1 MSFGKSSG
9 SSTVIPTLSPEQNA
23 MIKAQT
29 DMFTKTVGPAYEQL
43 TKGATNLYNQ
53 SAPGVNYAAQNLAGT
68 AAQAQSALG
77 GTGEA
82 ALRTGISGLQNV
94 FDPKYQ
100 EQQMQAAMMPAQAQ
114 YTQNVANQRAAFGGS
129 GNLGSARQALADRQ
143 LAGATQSA
151 QMQAGAQVARD
162 IMAGKLGAAQSLAG
176 LGQGGLGQAVGMA
189 GQGLNAA
196 TSPMNYFLQYGSAL
210 AGNPQAAWNPNFSGT
225 QGRVTSGDQ
234 SNMSVDFSK
243 PLFPKIG

>member
-53 SAPGVNYAAQNLAGT
+53 SAGGVNAAAQNLAGT
-68 AAQAQSALG
+68 AAQAQTALG

-82 ALRTGISGLQNV
+82 ALRTGISGLQNL
-94 FDPKYQ
+94 FDPNY
-100 EQQMQAAMMPAQAQ
+100 EAQQYQAAMMPAQAQ
-114 YTQNVANQRAAFGGS
+114 YTQNLANQRAAFGGT
-129 GNLGSARQALADRQ
+129 GKALADRQ

-151 QMQAGAQVARD
+151 QMQAGAQIAKD
-162 IMAGKLGAAQSLAG
+162 LMAGRAGAANSLAQ
-176 LGQGGLGQAVGMA
+176 LGQGGIGQAIGAAQTGVG
-189 GQGLNAA
+189 AA
-196 TSPMNYFLQYGSAL
+196 MNPMDYFLRYGTAL
-210 AGNPQAAWNPNFSGT
+210 AGNPQAAWSPNFSGT
-225 QGRVTSGDQ
+225 QGSTTNSQGTKFGI
-234 SNMSVDFSK
+234 S
-243 PLFPKIG
+243 I